1 MAKGHERRPAGH
13 AIPALEELGDGQSV
27 TKSQVQD
34 AYQAG
39 TADAFLY
46 TPDGHLRDLRATIVP
61 DEIE

>member
-1 MAKGHERRPAGH
+1 MDRHEDRAEKH
-13 AIPALEELGDGQSV
+13 AVPSLEEAGDGLSV
-27 TKSQVQD
+27 TRAQVQD

-39 TADAFLY
+39 TADAILY

>member
-1 MAKGHERRPAGH
+1 MAERHERRAPESEA
-13 AIPALEELGDGQSV
+13 PWLEEASDGLSL
-27 TKSQVQD
+27 TKAQVRD

-39 TADAFLY
+39 TADAILY